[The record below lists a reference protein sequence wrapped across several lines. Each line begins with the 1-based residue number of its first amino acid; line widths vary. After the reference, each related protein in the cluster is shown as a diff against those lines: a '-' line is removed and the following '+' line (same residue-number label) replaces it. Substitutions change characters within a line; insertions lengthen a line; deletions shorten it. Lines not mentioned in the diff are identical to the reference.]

1 MKEYYD
7 FVGETIDGDII
18 EDSFNIPLTKDE
30 AKDYAIRL
38 LKRLGGGHIDVMY
51 ADPDIARFYRS
62 DFAFDVEV

>member
-38 LKRLGGGHIDVMY
+38 LKRFGGGHIDVMY